1 MFYDLKEDEPIL
13 LAEHLELE
21 VKKATRKHQIQIII
35 VKHSV
40 NLKAFKETMLKKM
53 SETYRA
59 YDVAM
64 EKLQFELE
72 LKKLEMQERLERER
86 KIRDKKGWEKRRDKK
101 GWKKKKDKKGWKKRK
116 DKKE

>member
-40 NLKAFKETMLKKM
+40 NLKAFKETMLKKN
-53 SETYRA
+53 
-59 YDVAM
+59 V
-64 EKLQFELE
+64 
-72 LKKLEMQERLERER
+72 
-86 KIRDKKGWEKRRDKK
+86 RDI
-101 GWKKKKDKKGWKKRK
+101 
-116 DKKE
+116 